1 MLKTIQGIVVRAIKY
16 SETSIICDVY
26 TKEFGIRT
34 YIVSG
39 VRKQKSRI
47 SPNLVRPMA
56 LIEAVVYHQES
67 KDINRLKEVK
77 PLYIYQQLPFEVKR
91 GAIGLFVTEVIQ
103 KSIKETESNES
114 LFEFLLTAYQIL
126 DVLEGPALNNFH
138 LAFMVKL
145 ATYLGFLPTLTQK
158 LDIYFLDYREGE
170 FLTEQPAHLYYFND
184 FHSRILVQ
192 LNQLDFT
199 LLHQLPFSNT
209 DRRTFL
215 ENLLRFYQYHI
226 ENFANLQSHI
236 ILHEVLS

>member
-1 MLKTIQGIVVRAIKY
+1 MLKTIEGIVVRTVKY
-16 SETSIICDVY
+16 SETSVICDVY

-56 LIEAVVYHQES
+56 LIEAIVYHQEN

-77 PLYIYQQLPFEVKR
+77 PLYIYQQLPFEIKR
-91 GAIGLFVTEVIQ
+91 GSIGLFITEVIQ
-103 KSIKETESNES
+103 KTIKESDTNEA
-114 LFEFLLTAYQIL
+114 LFDFLLTAYQIL
-126 DVLEGPALNNFH
+126 DVLEDKALNNFH

-145 ATYLGFLPTLTQK
+145 AAYLGFLPELSQK
-158 LDIYFLDYREGE
+158 MPTCFLDYRDGE
-170 FLTEQPAHLYYFND
+170 FLTEQPSHIYYFND
-184 FHSRILVQ
+184 FHSNLLIQ
-192 LNQLDFT
+192 LKQIDFT
-199 LLHQLPFSNT
+199 ILHQLPLGNK
-209 DRRTFL
+209 DRRAFL